1 MKITKV
7 EAIELRLPEEE
18 IMYAPTGTN
27 DTLIIKIHTDEGI
40 VGIGEVESSPRM
52 AKAVIEAPYSNSV
65 TSGLSRLLIGM
76 NPLDIEV
83 INEKLYQETFYVGRR
98 GLVLHAIG
106 GVDIALWDIAGKYY
120 NQPVY
125 RLLGGAFHE
134 KIRVY
139 ASNLFQ
145 PTPEL
150 TYERAKWC
158 REQGFTAAKFG
169 WCGFGENEAKDV
181 ALIEAIR
188 RGMGEDASIMV
199 DVGCAWDVKTAKQR
213 ARAFEPYHLKWIEE
227 PLAQD
232 NVEGYGELSKASS
245 VPIAAGEGE
254 AGVFAY
260 RDLIERGNVDVV
272 QVDLSKNGIT
282 TAQKVATMAE
292 LHHKHVCNHFY
303 STPIDL
309 AASVQ
314 WIAAQKNADILEYCM
329 EDTTIRNDLIMESF
343 EPVDGYIQVPDR
355 PGLGITLNEDVVEKY
370 RVEERQK

>member
-1 MKITKV
+1 MKITRV
-7 EAIELRLPEEE
+7 EAIELRLPEKE

-52 AKAVIEAPYSNSV
+52 AKAVVEAPYSNSV
-65 TSGLSRLLIGM
+65 TSGLSRILVGM
-76 NPLDIEV
+76 NPLDIAV

-106 GVDIALWDIAGKYY
+106 GIDIALWDIAGKYY
-120 NQPVY
+120 NKPVY
-125 RLLGGAFHE
+125 QLLGGAFHE

-150 TYERAKWC
+150 TCERAKWC

-169 WCGFGENEAKDV
+169 WCGFGESEDKDI

-188 RGMGEDASIMV
+188 KGMGDDAALMV
-199 DVGCAWDVKTAKQR
+199 DAGCAWDVKTAKRR
-213 ARAFEPYHLKWIEE
+213 AHVFEPYNLAWIEE

-232 NVEGYGELSKASS
+232 DMEGYRELNKVANI
-245 VPIAAGEGE
+245 PIAAGEGE

-272 QVDLSKNGIT
+272 QVDLSKNGISV
-282 TAQKVATMAE
+282 AQKVATLAE
-292 LHHKHVCNHFY
+292 LHHKHVCNHFF

-309 AASVQ
+309 AASIQ
-314 WIAAQKNADILEYCM
+314 WIAAQKNANIMEYCV
-329 EDTTIRNDLIMESF
+329 EETPLRNDLIVENL
-343 EPVDGYIQVPDR
+343 EPVDGYIAIPDR
-355 PGLGITLNEDVVEKY
+355 PGLGITLNEDIVEKY
-370 RVEERQK
+370 RVK